1 MLRGMPTAAR
11 MVSIR
16 QRDAAR
22 WECDCVCGWKTTD
35 RMRFAREEAAQRAAT
50 LHLRI
55 CTMLHP

>member
-1 MLRGMPTAAR
+1 MPIAAAR

-22 WECDCVCGWKTTD
+22 WECDCVCGWKSTE
-35 RMRFAREEAAQRAAT
+35 RMRFVREDAAQRAAT